1 MDSLMNQGWPAEAK
15 TELDGWLVRRNAGV
29 TLRANSVL
37 PARTPFDVGKALDY
51 VENLYEAHGITPSF
65 QITPAVQPTDLDDHL
80 EARGYQVRTPTL
92 VQYAEISEVLAKLPS
107 PSVGVNISSAP
118 SDDWMDL
125 WWSIDGRG
133 GSTEQAAARKIL
145 DRGTAVYAVVPE
157 GRPARGI
164 GRLALV
170 EDTAGLY
177 CLAVDERFRRQGI
190 ALAVIQGLLQKATSV
205 GARWVWLCV
214 LADNEPARA
223 LYDRLGFRTVSE
235 YHYRV
240 KA

>member
-1 MDSLMNQGWPAEAK
+1 
-15 TELDGWLVRRNAGV
+15 
-29 TLRANSVL
+29 
-37 PARTPFDVGKALDY
+37 
-51 VENLYEAHGITPSF
+51 
-65 QITPAVQPTDLDDHL
+65 
-80 EARGYQVRTPTL
+80 
-92 VQYAEISEVLAKLPS
+92 VQYAEISEVLAQLPT

-118 SDDWMDL
+118 SDDWMEL
-125 WWSIDGRG
+125 WWRIDGRG
-133 GSTEQAAARKIL
+133 GGPDEKAAARRIL
-145 DRGTAVYAVVPE
+145 GRGTAVYAVVPE

-190 ALAVIQGLLQKATSV
+190 ALAVIRGLLQEATTR
-205 GARWVWLCV
+205 GARWVWLGV

-223 LYDRLGFRTVSE
+223 LYDRLGFRTVSQ